1 MPDRIASIQSMGG
14 VAVATLEATSLTHQ
28 EGAVKVQALMRDLA
42 ATGAL
47 HFVLDIQNLQQI
59 DSACLA
65 ALVNALNARVAEGGR
80 IALVNPDPTL
90 NHMFKMT
97 RLDRRF
103 PICHDMLAALA
114 RVDKHEDDE

>member
-1 MPDRIASIQSMGG
+1 MSEGVASIQSMGA
-14 VAVATLEATSLTHQ
+14 VAVATLNESSLMQQ
-28 EGAVKVQALMRDLA
+28 EGAVKLQGLMRDLA

-65 ALVNALNARVAEGGR
+65 ALVNALNARVAAGGR

-103 PICHDMLAALA
+103 PICHDMLTALA
-114 RVDKHEDDE
+114 RVEKQDDR